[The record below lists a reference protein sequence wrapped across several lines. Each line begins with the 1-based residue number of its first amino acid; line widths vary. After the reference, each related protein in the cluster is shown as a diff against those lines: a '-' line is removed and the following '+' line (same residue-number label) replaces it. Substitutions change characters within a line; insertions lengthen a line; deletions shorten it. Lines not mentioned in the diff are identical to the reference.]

1 VLSGA
6 KKLVV
11 MVLGVLLLLVV
22 LPEPKIKEYVWPS
35 SEYIELSSEVA
46 CEYSNT
52 TKSDKRKA

>member
-1 VLSGA
+1 
-6 KKLVV
+6 
-11 MVLGVLLLLVV
+11 MVLGVLLLLVA

-52 TKSDKRKA
+52 AKSEKRKALLKDPIF